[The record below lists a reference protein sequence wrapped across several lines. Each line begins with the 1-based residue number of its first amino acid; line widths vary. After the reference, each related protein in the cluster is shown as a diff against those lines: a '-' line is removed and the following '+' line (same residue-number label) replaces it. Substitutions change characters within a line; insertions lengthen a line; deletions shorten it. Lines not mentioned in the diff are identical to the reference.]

1 MTTPNA
7 FAAIADA
14 KKRFG
19 ERAVVGVGTVI
30 NKETARG
37 AIAAGAEFVVSPIT
51 RASIVEAAHAT
62 DRPVMIGAYTATEAQ
77 TAYEAGADFVKLF
90 PADGLGPG
98 YVKALRAPL
107 PHLQIVPTGGVEL
120 KNTGE
125 WLRAGCAAVGVGSS
139 LIRKDFL
146 ENSNWSELAKL
157 SAEFVS
163 EAKKARS

>member
-1 MTTPNA
+1 
-7 FAAIADA
+7 
-14 KKRFG
+14 
-19 ERAVVGVGTVI
+19 
-30 NKETARG
+30 
-37 AIAAGAEFVVSPIT
+37 
-51 RASIVEAAHAT
+51 
-62 DRPVMIGAYTATEAQ
+62 
-77 TAYEAGADFVKLF
+77 
-90 PADGLGPG
+90 
-98 YVKALRAPL
+98 LRAPL

-146 ENSNWSELAKL
+146 ENSNWSELAEL